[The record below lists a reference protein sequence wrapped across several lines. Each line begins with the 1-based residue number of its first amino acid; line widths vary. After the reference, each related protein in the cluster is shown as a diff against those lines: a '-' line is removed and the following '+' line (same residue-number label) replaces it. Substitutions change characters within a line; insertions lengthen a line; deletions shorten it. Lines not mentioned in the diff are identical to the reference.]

1 MADWKIRLARPA
13 DADDVLAA
21 DIPGRAGQCPCHP
34 ALSGGCRDDGCPK
47 HPDLGRKGWPLVG
60 CASGTVLDHPD
71 TTRTVFAQEL
81 GVNEEARRRGIAR
94 ALLAALRAEGR
105 ARSCR
110 VTRGLT
116 EGDKHLACATDVAI
130 GERRR
135 RAS

>member
-21 DIPGRAGQCPCHP
+21 DIPG
-34 ALSGGCRDDGCPK
+34 
-47 HPDLGRKGWPLVG
+47 WPLVG
-60 CASGTVLDHPD
+60 FASGTVLDHPD